1 MTQAGKEDFMLQGQ
15 MTKNVRK
22 KGKFSIILREDDSN
36 QCSYKINRH
45 LFDTLKK
52 YLAPFR
58 SYQSK
63 PRKIRCIETGQIF
76 YSAREASYWVEANRK
91 IAYSR
96 EASYWVEA
104 NRKIAYCDMN
114 LIKQTCKG
122 KQKTSYG
129 YHWVFVEDSNNVL

>member
-1 MTQAGKEDFMLQGQ
+1 MSSFFGIKNLPYKMVKMYDTSRKGSFMLQGQ

-52 YLAPFR
+52 YLEPFR
-58 SYQSK
+58 SYQAK

-76 YSAREASYWVEANRK
+76 IQQGKPV
-91 IAYSR
+91 IG
-96 EASYWVEA
+96 
-104 NRKIAYCDMN
+104 
-114 LIKQTCKG
+114 LKQTENCILRYEFNQTNLQGQTKNFLWLSLG
-122 KQKTSYG
+122 IC
-129 YHWVFVEDSNNVL
+129 

>member
-1 MTQAGKEDFMLQGQ
+1 MTQARKEGFMLQGQ

-58 SYQSK
+58 SYQAK

-91 IAYSR
+91 IAY
-96 EASYWVEA
+96 
-104 NRKIAYCDMN
+104 CDMRYEFNQTN
-114 LIKQTCKG
+114 LQGQTKNFLWLSLGIC
-122 KQKTSYG
+122 
-129 YHWVFVEDSNNVL
+129 

>member
-1 MTQAGKEDFMLQGQ
+1 MTQAGKEGFMLQGQ
-15 MTKNVRK
+15 MTKNVRT

-52 YLAPFR
+52 YLEPFR
-58 SYQSK
+58 SYQAK

-91 IAYSR
+91 IAY
-96 EASYWVEA
+96 
-104 NRKIAYCDMN
+104 CDMN
-114 LIKQTCKG
+114 LIKQACKG

-129 YHWVFVEDSNNVL
+129 YHWEFVEDSNNVL